1 MTQTGSVSSGEIY
14 NAQVTLAGGKV
25 WSDEFINYKRGG
37 FRIASNVNGVALD
50 DIELTFTLES
60 WDGIL
65 NEWIPEPQALF
76 EAHPTGAAESFVD
89 TFTTTQAEKYRV
101 GMEPTG
107 GTTGF
112 VHMSVSEQT
121 EE

>member
-1 MTQTGSVSSGEIY
+1 MTQTGSVSSGEIH
-14 NAQVTLAGGKV
+14 NAAVTLAGGKV
-25 WSDEFINYKRGG
+25 YSDDFKNYKRGG
-37 FRIASNVNGVALD
+37 FRIASKVNVGSG
-50 DIELTFTLES
+50 DIEITYTLEG

-65 NEWIPEPQALF
+65 NEWIPEPRAIF
-76 EAHPTGAAESFVD
+76 DAHPAGVAIRTVD
-89 TFTTTQAEKYRV
+89 TFPDTHAEKYRV

-107 GTTGF
+107 GTTGP